1 MMKCALFQTNQP
13 DSLLPLRHKF
23 RSLEEI
29 NIDQLKLRP
38 IVDQTGT
45 YIYNASKV
53 KAKYLKQ
60 LAKNEF
66 TKSDILTFP
75 ELVKDVSNSN
85 EYEDISYD
93 VEPLFTS
100 ITVEK
105 IIYYIVDRIYVRKEF
120 EPLRKK
126 LILKKRLFKLTKEC
140 VFSITEK

>member
-1 MMKCALFQTNQP
+1 M
-13 DSLLPLRHKF
+13 
-23 RSLEEI
+23 
-29 NIDQLKLRP
+29 
-38 IVDQTGT
+38 
-45 YIYNASKV
+45 
-53 KAKYLKQ
+53 
-60 LAKNEF
+60 
-66 TKSDILTFP
+66 
-75 ELVKDVSNSN
+75 SNSN

-105 IIYYIVDRIYVRKEF
+105 TIYYIVDRIYVRKEF